1 MRARRA
7 EASRALPGALAP
19 ALLGLLLA
27 LGGCSVEQPTPF
39 FATEVSGVNYGHELT
54 IPDTAGEPRRLKDF
68 EDRVSVVFLG
78 FASCPD
84 VCPTTLLRL
93 KAARAA
99 LGAQAD
105 RIQVLLVTVDP
116 ERDTPER
123 LRAYLDNF
131 DPSFIGLRPEPADL
145 TRVVRAFHAVAE
157 KVPTGAGADYTIDHS
172 SSLYVYDRGAR
183 LRLLAPADI
192 SVEDLASDLRRL
204 ANEAS

>member
-7 EASRALPGALAP
+7 EASRALPGALAS

-27 LGGCSVEQPTPF
+27 LGGCAAEPLPF

-54 IPDTAGEPRRLKDF
+54 IPDTAGAPRRLKDF
-68 EDRVSVVFLG
+68 EGRVNVVFFG

-93 KAARAA
+93 KAARAT

-131 DPSFIGLRPEPADL
+131 DSSFIGLRPEPADL
-145 TRVVRAFHAVAE
+145 ARVVRAFHAIAE
-157 KVPTGAGADYTIDHS
+157 KVPTGDDTDYTIDHS
-172 SSLYVYDRGAR
+172 SSLYVYDRRAR

-192 SVEDLASDLRRL
+192 AVEDLASDLRRL
-204 ANEAS
+204 ANETS